1 MKKKNIILKILSEL
15 SAYPKWFYTA
25 IALTLLISLIS
36 IVRPL
41 LINTALNNI
50 STSNVYDFTK
60 LGIFLVLLMMM
71 ESLLQYS
78 NSVISVIL
86 GQKLVLKTRKN
97 LFEHILHLPISYFD
111 KTPVGTVVTRV
122 VSDMEAMNEIF
133 AEGFTTIL
141 GSIITIIVFIATM
154 FYINVHLTL
163 AVLVVLPFLVVSVW
177 IFKNA
182 VQKSFTQVRNAVA
195 HLNRFIQEHLVGMSI
210 VQQFNAED
218 KEFEKFKVLN
228 DQHRKAHIQSIWY
241 YSIFFPVLELLSSI
255 AIALVIYTSSLLP
268 NVALGDI
275 TFFVMMT
282 QMLFRP
288 LRMLADQLN
297 TFQMGLVAA
306 ERVYAL
312 IEENVPQINDG
323 KIIFQ
328 KLQKG
333 IVFKN
338 VDFYYQDKQV
348 KVLSDINL
356 FIPAY
361 EITAIVGQT
370 GSGKSTLVQLIARMY
385 DIQKGEIL
393 IDDLPIQEYQ
403 LTSLRNKI
411 AMVLQDPYLFNDSI
425 LNNVRMFN
433 PDIAEETVIQ
443 AAKEIG
449 IHDFIMQLENNYHY
463 IIQERG
469 SNLSSGQKQLIAF
482 LRSYVHQPELFILDE
497 ATAMIDSQTEQL
509 IQTALKKILHN
520 RTAIII
526 AHRLSTIQMAHQIVV
541 MHQGKIVEKGTHEEL
556 LQLNGHYAQIYEAQ
570 FDYLNY

>member
-15 SAYPKWFYTA
+15 SAYSKWFYTA
-25 IALTLLISLIS
+25 IVLTLSISLIS
-36 IVRPL
+36 IIRPL

-50 STSNVYDFTK
+50 SSFDVYDITK
-60 LGIFLVLLMMM
+60 LGIFLLLMMFV

-86 GQKLVLKTRKN
+86 GQKLVLKTRKK
-97 LFEHILHLPISYFD
+97 LFEHILQLPISYFD
-111 KTPVGTVVTRV
+111 KTPVGTIVTRV

-141 GSIITIIVFIATM
+141 GSSITIIVFIATM
-154 FYINVHLTL
+154 FYINIHLTL
-163 AVLVVLPFLVVSVW
+163 AVLVVLPFLLVSVW

-195 HLNRFIQEHLVGMSI
+195 NLNKFIQEHLIGMSI
-210 VQQFNAED
+210 VKQFNAED

-228 DQHRKAHIQSIWY
+228 EQHRKAHIQSIWY

-312 IEENVPQINDG
+312 MEENTIQINNG
-323 KIIFQ
+323 TRIFQ

-333 IVFKN
+333 VTFKN

-361 EITAIVGQT
+361 KITAIVGQT

-385 DIQKGEIL
+385 DIQKGEIF
-393 IDDLPIQEYQ
+393 IDDIPIQEYQ
-403 LTSLRNKI
+403 FTSLRNKI
-411 AMVLQDPYLFNDSI
+411 AVVLQDPYLFNDNI

-433 PDIAEETVIQ
+433 PDISAETVIQ

-449 IHDFIMQLENNYHY
+449 IHDFIMQLENNYNY

-469 SNLSSGQKQLIAF
+469 SNLSSGQRQLIAF
-482 LRSYVHQPELFILDE
+482 LRAYLHQPELFILDE

-509 IQTALKKILHN
+509 IQTALKKILYN

-526 AHRLSTIQMAHQIVV
+526 AHRLSTIQMANQIVV

-556 LQLNGHYAQIYEAQ
+556 LQRNGFYSQIYEAQ
-570 FDYLNY
+570 FEII